1 MIPPT
6 QALNST
12 TPIFLFTASE
22 VALEYAFCAFC
33 AAALPADLP
42 QLASP
47 SVAILVYSSCF
58 CRDAGVGSGYYS
70 DVATSLG
77 ALQLWPE
84 HRYYAT
90 EAQYTPSLRNYDYLN
105 IEQALVDQIEL
116 VLDIQL
122 RLGLD
127 RAPVIAIGGSYSK
140 CAVSVATCFI
150 PAAFLHCMTCLLC
163 SCWLAAQD
171 HTFYFCDT
179 WLSLI

>member
-1 MIPPT
+1 MLP
-6 QALNST
+6 
-12 TPIFLFTASE
+12 FLA
-22 VALEYAFCAFC
+22 
-33 AAALPADLP
+33 
-42 QLASP
+42 
-47 SVAILVYSSCF
+47 YSSCF
-58 CRDAGVGSGYYS
+58 CRDAGIGSGYYS

-105 IEQALVDQIEL
+105 IEQAMVDQIEL

-140 CAVSVATCFI
+140 CAVSVATRLSM
-150 PAAFLHCMTCLLC
+150 ASHQQH
-163 SCWLAAQD
+163 SCTAWLACCAAAD
-171 HTFYFCDT
+171 
-179 WLSLI
+179 